1 MQSFEWIDATSV
13 EQAVTLLVEAQAAG
27 TQVAVKAGGVD
38 LLDLMK
44 EGIVLP
50 TRVVNLKSIPRFD
63 GIGFDEKDGLQIDAL
78 VTLARIADDSNI
90 QQYYPAFA
98 DAAAHAATPQV
109 RNAASIAGNLLQRPR
124 CWYFRN
130 RLFHDLPGNKPCY
143 AREGE
148 NQYHAIFDNT
158 RTAMVQASTPATA
171 LVAYKASVDLVGPQR
186 KERNV
191 LLSDFFIP
199 PEMRAERDTL
209 IARDELLVRV
219 RVPTPAPGTRAAY
232 HKQTERESYDW
243 PLCDVAVVLTMDD
256 QIVRDASIV
265 LGWVAPTPRH
275 ASESEQLLKGKTVSQ
290 DLAAE
295 AARAAVADAT
305 PLSKNGYK
313 VPLLE
318 SVVRRTILAAALAPA
333 TPARP

>member
-1 MQSFEWIDATSV
+1 MRSFEWIDATSV
-13 EQAVTLLVEAQAAG
+13 EHAAKLLAEAQTG
-27 TQVAVKAGGVD
+27 TSVVVKGGGID

-44 EGIVLP
+44 EGIVAP
-50 TRVVNLKSIPRFD
+50 TRVVNLKSIPRLD
-63 GIGFDEKDGLQIDAL
+63 GIGYDDKDGLQIDAL
-78 VTLARIADDSNI
+78 VTLAHIANDSNI
-90 QQYYPAFA
+90 QQHYRAFA

-109 RNAASIAGNLLQRPR
+109 RNAATIAGNLLQRPR
-124 CWYFRN
+124 CWYYRN
-130 RLFHDLPGNKPCY
+130 RVFHELGGDKPCY

-148 NQYHAIFDNT
+148 NQYHAIFDNA

-171 LVAYKASVDLVGPQR
+171 LVAYKASVDLVNPQGKQR
-186 KERNV
+186 SV
-191 LLSDFFIP
+191 LLTDFFVP
-199 PEMRAERDTL
+199 PEMHAERDTL
-209 IARDELLVRV
+209 IARDEILVRV

-232 HKQTERESYDW
+232 QKQTERESYDW

-256 QIVRDASIV
+256 QTVRDASIV
-265 LGWVAPTPRH
+265 MGWVAPTPRH
-275 ASESEQLLKGKTVSQ
+275 AMDGERLLKGKTLSQ

-333 TPARP
+333 RPTPT